1 LIGAFVVLVEMAH
14 RAGREDRLHIPQRKS
29 SAHHTPQVRRFA
41 ELAATA
47 HCPLPPLLPSS
58 SVCEPAAALPLPLP
72 LTLPPFLF
80 GKE

>member
-1 LIGAFVVLVEMAH
+1 VQAARTAFISKEK
-14 RAGREDRLHIPQRKS
+14 GGG

-47 HCPLPPLLPSS
+47 HCPLTPLLSS
-58 SVCEPAAALPLPLP
+58 SPVCAPAAALPLPLP